1 MAITSTAFGSV
12 RLTDE
17 DAQKFENQV
26 RYGRPP
32 VSAAKSAA
40 EGRALVA
47 AFVASNGSLSGRPK
61 SAK

>member
-12 RLTDE
+12 RLTKE
-17 DAQKFENQV
+17 DAQKFERQV

-32 VSAAKSAA
+32 VAASKSAE

-47 AFVASNGSLSGRPK
+47 AFMAGNGQLTGQVK
-61 SAK
+61 AKK